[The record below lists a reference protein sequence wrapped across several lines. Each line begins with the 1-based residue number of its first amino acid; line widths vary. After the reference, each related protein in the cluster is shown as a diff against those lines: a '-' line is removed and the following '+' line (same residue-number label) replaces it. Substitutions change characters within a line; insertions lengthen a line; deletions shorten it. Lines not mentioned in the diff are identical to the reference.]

1 MTTPRFTRKGE
12 ASHDSWSPY
21 RATNAEFGRS
31 CARDIRLRLLRQ
43 LIDPW
48 PQNVV
53 ECELTSRIL
62 RAVWEQDRWTAHWAI
77 ERLRRDGGGSAEVDG
92 LRALSEA
99 ACGRLGEAVVQA
111 RRASRSELAVPAYRG
126 LFGWLLTETGNGSA
140 AAHTFRAMS
149 ALDPPA
155 VAPRVGLAAAMGRQ
169 GAHDEAVELLERLAG
184 AAGRA
189 GPLIADHAGP
199 LIADHAALLLLESVE
214 QAPPSRTPAGA
225 VETAD
230 LERRLRRAARIV
242 EHPVLA
248 RCIARLRSQVA
259 DRQGIGSAPVQAWPH
274 RCEGRGPAAG
284 RGWAQA

>member
-1 MTTPRFTRKGE
+1 M
-12 ASHDSWSPY
+12 
-21 RATNAEFGRS
+21 
-31 CARDIRLRLLRQ
+31 
-43 LIDPW
+43 
-48 PQNVV
+48 
-53 ECELTSRIL
+53 
-62 RAVWEQDRWTAHWAI
+62 WEQDRWTAHWAI
-77 ERLRRDGGGSAEVDG
+77 ERLRRDRGGSAEVDG

-99 ACGRLGEAVVQA
+99 ACGRLGEAVVRA
-111 RRASRSELAVPAYRG
+111 RRASRSEPAVPAYRG

-189 GPLIADHAGP
+189 GPLIADHV
-199 LIADHAALLLLESVE
+199 ALLLLESVE

-225 VETAD
+225 AEAAD
-230 LERRLRRAARIV
+230 LERQLRRAARIV

-259 DRQGIGSAPVQAWPH
+259 DRQGIGSSPAQAWPH
-274 RCEGRGPAAG
+274 RCEGRDPAAEPG
-284 RGWAQA
+284 RAQA